1 MSWVYLMMAGVLE
14 VAFTTAI
21 RYTDGFTRPLPI
33 LLVLSLAALSFAC
46 VAKSTAS
53 IPLGTAYAVGGGLG
67 VIGTASVGILLQRAR
82 RRGADDLSDASRDVD
97 RRLKAFRRLS
107 RSGTFRTLG
116 LRCSPRG

>member
-1 MSWVYLMMAGVLE
+1 MSWIYLLLAGVLE

-53 IPLGTAYAVGGGLG
+53 IPLGTAYAVWGGLG
-67 VIGTASVGILLQRAR
+67 VIGTASVGILFFNEPVAVAR
-82 RRGADDLSDASRDVD
+82 LVFLTLLVASIAGLKLSA
-97 RRLKAFRRLS
+97 A
-107 RSGTFRTLG
+107 
-116 LRCSPRG
+116 